1 MLTEYRIGSWN
12 LQCFRILM
20 KSIYIIT
27 ISCILYDGMM
37 GLSKLIMRA
46 DVDSYRKL
54 ATLTLREGHNHFRF
68 YYFKLHYPE
77 RLSSKILDNGTTLA
91 KLI

>member
-1 MLTEYRIGSWN
+1 
-12 LQCFRILM
+12 
-20 KSIYIIT
+20 
-27 ISCILYDGMM
+27 
-37 GLSKLIMRA
+37 MRA